1 MFEFSCYLFAL
12 ARGSST
18 TGEVGNERISNNK
31 RTGMV
36 DALEEAA
43 ADSITLMGAV
53 SGVRVMSQK
62 ERSRY
67 VTIGMMSGAG
77 ECMRAAEKE
86 PRIVHRAKDM
96 HPQQISAIYTTP
108 QKSAL

>member
-1 MFEFSCYLFAL
+1 
-12 ARGSST
+12 
-18 TGEVGNERISNNK
+18 
-31 RTGMV
+31 MV

-77 ECMRAAEKE
+77 ECMRAMETG

-96 HPQQISAIYTTP
+96 HPQQISAICTNRRS
-108 QKSAL
+108 QR